1 MPERRIVVDHLQ
13 LSYEGL
19 FDASKLYA
27 LIDSWFYEKGW
38 DKEERINQEI
48 LSPEGKQTHIILQP
62 FKNISDYYKLV
73 IKITMN
79 LTDVK
84 DVEVEKNGSTQKLN
98 QGLVKFTFDGYVVS
112 DRHSNWEKSPLLW
125 FMRVMFDKYIFKKQF
140 SRAET
145 WLLSDVEDLHTRIKN
160 FLNIFKYETYAQRE
174 L

>member
-62 FKNISDYYKLV
+62 F
-73 IKITMN
+73 
-79 LTDVK
+79 
-84 DVEVEKNGSTQKLN
+84 
-98 QGLVKFTFDGYVVS
+98 
-112 DRHSNWEKSPLLW
+112 
-125 FMRVMFDKYIFKKQF
+125 
-140 SRAET
+140 
-145 WLLSDVEDLHTRIKN
+145 
-160 FLNIFKYETYAQRE
+160 
-174 L
+174 